1 MSSDTGSVGGGP
13 SGAGGAGGPTGSE
26 STGSDDSSPGAEA
39 GAAASEAPDTSADD
53 VGDTI
58 AGTDGVDEPSSG
70 DDDAQAAADEAAAT
84 AEEATMAEI
93 GQAAADEADAIAEM
107 TAEEKAKDDAQA
119 AADEAAMTAEIAAEK
134 HAMAEIGQAAADEAD
149 AIAEIAAE
157 KNAMAEIG
165 QAAADEADAIAE
177 MTAEKKAKDDA
188 QAAADEAAKIAS
200 IAADLGVKAEDLA
213 ALVDDAKKAETTSSH
228 TVVAGDTLGHI
239 AASHGVSL
247 SDVLAQ
253 NPQITDPN
261 HIDVGQQIDLP
272 AGAQKTDVAAA
283 QSALAAA
290 GYAVGPID
298 GIAGPKTEAAVRSF
312 QRANGLK
319 ATGLIDGPTAKALSA
334 PTQTPTTP
342 SIAGPTAVTAAS
354 TPGPLGALLD
364 RIALGEGTGQAK
376 AAKHGFKSGYDVTL
390 GYGAYTPS
398 SLKGKNLTDM
408 TLAEVKQLQSGI
420 LNNPKNPHNSSAVG
434 RYQIVG
440 ETLRGLQRQMGIP
453 DSARFTPELQDR
465 MAARLVEG
473 RGLKSFQ
480 SGRLSARGF
489 QANLAKEWAS
499 IASPR
504 TGRSH
509 YGQATGTSTAQIQ
522 ALLSGLRR

>member
-1 MSSDTGSVGGGP
+1 
-13 SGAGGAGGPTGSE
+13 E
-26 STGSDDSSPGAEA
+26 K
-39 GAAASEAPDTSADD
+39 
-53 VGDTI
+53 
-58 AGTDGVDEPSSG
+58 
-70 DDDAQAAADEAAAT
+70 
-84 AEEATMAEI
+84 
-93 GQAAADEADAIAEM
+93 
-107 TAEEKAKDDAQA
+107 KAKDDAQA
-119 AADEAAMTAEIAAEK
+119 AADEAAMTAEIVAEK
-134 HAMAEIGQAAADEAD
+134 ASMEEIGQAAADEAD
-149 AIAEIAAE
+149 AIAEIVAE
-157 KNAMAEIG
+157 KKAMEEIG
-165 QAAADEADAIAE
+165 QAAADEDDAIAE

-188 QAAADEAAKIAS
+188 QAAADEAAKIAA
-200 IAADLGVKAEDLA
+200 IAADLGVKADDLA
-213 ALVDDAKKAETTSSH
+213 ALVDGAKKADAPASH

-239 AASHGVSL
+239 AAAHGVSL
-247 SDVLAQ
+247 SDVLAK
-253 NPQITDPN
+253 NPEITNPDR
-261 HIDVGQQIDLP
+261 IEVGQQIDLP

-334 PTQTPTTP
+334 PAQTPTP
-342 SIAGPTAVTAAS
+342 ASIAGPTAIAAAS

-408 TLAEVKQLQSGI
+408 TLGEVKQLQAGI

-453 DSARFTPELQDR
+453 DSARFTPALQDQ
-465 MAARLVEG
+465 MATRLVEG

-489 QANLAKEWAS
+489 QANLAREWAS

-504 TGRSH
+504 TGTSH

-522 ALLSGLRR
+522 ALLSGLR